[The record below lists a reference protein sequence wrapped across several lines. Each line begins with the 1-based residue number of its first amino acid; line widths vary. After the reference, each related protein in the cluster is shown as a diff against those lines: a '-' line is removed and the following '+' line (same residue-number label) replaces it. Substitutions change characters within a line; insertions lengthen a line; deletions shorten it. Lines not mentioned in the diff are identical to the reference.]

1 MFALE
6 RPSRRLTV
14 VVLTGLTAVVVG
26 ALFLYLVFAMFR
38 AEDL

>member
-1 MFALE
+1 
-6 RPSRRLTV
+6 V
-14 VVLTGLTAVVVG
+14 VVLTGLTAVVVV

>member
-1 MFALE
+1 
-6 RPSRRLTV
+6 V
-14 VVLTGLTAVVVG
+14 VVLTGLTAAVVV